1 MAKKLQYSL
10 KKHMTKKT
18 SNNKKTSKVSKK
30 KSPSI
35 KELNESLKLEK
46 EKYVRLFAEFENY
59 KRRTAKERIELFKTA
74 GKDVLSSLVPVLED
88 FKRAISQEGSN
99 SDDEGINLIF
109 SKFNETL
116 KNQGLIE
123 VEVNL
128 GDVFDA
134 EIHEAISQI
143 PAEEDSQKGK
153 IIDIIQGGYK
163 IGDNIITYPKVVVAQ

>member
-1 MAKKLQYSL
+1 
-10 KKHMTKKT
+10 MTKK
-18 SNNKKTSKVSKK
+18 NPDNKKAPKVVSKK
-30 KSPSI
+30 KSPST

-74 GKDVLSSLVPVLED
+74 GKDVLSSLVPILED
-88 FKRAISQEGSN
+88 FKRAISLEGSDSN
-99 SDDEGINLIF
+99 DEGINLIYN
-109 SKFNETL
+109 KFNETL

-123 VEVNL
+123 VEVNV
-128 GDVFDA
+128 GDIFDA

-143 PAEEDSQKGK
+143 PAQKDSQKGK

>member
-1 MAKKLQYSL
+1 
-10 KKHMTKKT
+10 MTKKN
-18 SNNKKTSKVSKK
+18 SDNKKASKALPKK

-88 FKRAISQEGSN
+88 FKRAISIKESD
-99 SDDEGINLIF
+99 SDDEGIKLIYN
-109 SKFNETL
+109 KFNETL
-116 KNQGLIE
+116 RNQGLIE
-123 VEVNL
+123 VEVNI
-128 GDVFDA
+128 GDIFDA

-143 PAEEDSQKGK
+143 PAQEDNQKGK

-163 IGDNIITYPKVVVAQ
+163 LGDNIITYPKVVVAQ

>member
-1 MAKKLQYSL
+1 
-10 KKHMTKKT
+10 MTKKP

-30 KSPSI
+30 KSPST

-163 IGDNIITYPKVVVAQ
+163 IGDNIIIYPKVVVAQ

>member
-1 MAKKLQYSL
+1 
-10 KKHMTKKT
+10 MTKKT
-18 SNNKKTSKVSKK
+18 SNTKKTTKVSKK
-30 KSPSI
+30 KSPST

-99 SDDEGINLIF
+99 SNDEGINLIYN
-109 SKFNETL
+109 KFNETL

-143 PAEEDSQKGK
+143 PAKNESQKGK

>member
-1 MAKKLQYSL
+1 
-10 KKHMTKKT
+10 MTKK
-18 SNNKKTSKVSKK
+18 NPDNKKAPKVASKR
-30 KSPSI
+30 KSPST

-74 GKDVLSSLVPVLED
+74 GKDVLSSLVPIIED
-88 FKRAISQEGSN
+88 FKRAISLEGSDSN
-99 SDDEGINLIF
+99 DEGINLIYN
-109 SKFNETL
+109 KFNETL

-123 VEVNL
+123 VEVNI
-128 GDVFDA
+128 GDIFDA

-143 PAEEDSQKGK
+143 PAQKDSQKGK

>member
-1 MAKKLQYSL
+1 
-10 KKHMTKKT
+10 MTKKT
-18 SNNKKTSKVSKK
+18 SNIKKGSKVSKK

-35 KELNESLKLEK
+35 KELNESLKVEK

-99 SDDEGINLIF
+99 SNDEGINLIYN
-109 SKFNETL
+109 KFNETL
-116 KNQGLIE
+116 KNQGLIQ
-123 VEVNL
+123 VEVNI
-128 GDVFDA
+128 GDIFDV

-143 PAEEDSQKGK
+143 PAKEESQKGK
-153 IIDIIQGGYK
+153 IIDIIEGGYK

>member
-1 MAKKLQYSL
+1 
-10 KKHMTKKT
+10 MTKKNP
-18 SNNKKTSKVSKK
+18 NNKKVPKVASKK
-30 KSPSI
+30 KSPTT
-35 KELNESLKLEK
+35 KELNESLRLEK

-74 GKDVLSSLVPVLED
+74 GKDVLSSLVPILED
-88 FKRAISQEGSN
+88 FKRAISLEGSDSN
-99 SDDEGINLIF
+99 DEGINLIYN
-109 SKFNETL
+109 KFNETL

-123 VEVNL
+123 VEVNV
-128 GDVFDA
+128 GDIFDA

-143 PAEEDSQKGK
+143 PAEKDSQKGK